1 MPALVES
8 TWVLDA
14 TEEDDELV
22 VFDGDLNEDGELVR
36 LDKDDL
42 EEDEDLD
49 DDDLDDDDLD
59 DDDEDDDDDL
69 IDLDDEYDDTDD
81 TEKPHPGPGRYEE

>member
-59 DDDEDDDDDL
+59 DDEDDDDDL